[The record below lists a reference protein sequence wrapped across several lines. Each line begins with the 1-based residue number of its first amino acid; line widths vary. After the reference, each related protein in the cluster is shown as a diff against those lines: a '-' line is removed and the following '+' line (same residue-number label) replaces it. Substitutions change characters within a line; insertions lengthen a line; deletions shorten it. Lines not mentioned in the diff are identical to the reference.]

1 MSRTPALPEFFR
13 GSPLPAMA
21 VQPVSQ
27 LAPCSVPWLWPGRL
41 ALGKLAMLDGDP
53 DLGKSLVTLDLC
65 ARLSTGRPFP
75 DGSPSLGPANALVF
89 NGEDNGKDT
98 IRPRLHAF
106 GAELDHVFVEQADAN
121 DDSPPLRL
129 PTDWRRLDD
138 ALTQTG
144 ARLLVIDPIMAFL
157 DPRILAG
164 NDQSVRQALYPLA
177 RIAEAHACAVLLVR
191 HLNKS
196 PGRSPIYRG
205 GGSIGLLAACRSGWL
220 IARHPEQ
227 PAHCVL
233 AQVKNNLAPP
243 QPSLAYQV
251 EKGEAEVLSLSWLGP
266 TDWTAAQL
274 LAGVARNPP
283 RRLSPREC
291 GREFLEG
298 FLRDG
303 PRTSRDIWTAA
314 LPLGLTE
321 RTLERV
327 KQDLAVHSVRV
338 WADGQRL
345 SYWLLPGQEVPESV
359 RPGVL
364 DLDYWLAERNAKF
377 PPPTP
382 LDEM

>member
-1 MSRTPALPEFFR
+1 MRLSAVGDLESRPIA
-13 GSPLPAMA
+13 
-21 VQPVSQ
+21 
-27 LAPCSVPWLWPGRL
+27 WLWPGRL

-53 DLGKSLVTLDLC
+53 GVGKSLVTLDLC
-65 ARLSTGRPFP
+65 ARLSRGRPFP
-75 DGSPSLGPANALVF
+75 DGAAGPGDAAALVL
-89 NGEDNGKDT
+89 NGEDGAADT
-98 IRPRLHAF
+98 IRPRLHALDADMQRVF
-106 GAELDHVFVEQADAN
+106 VLHAEDAPTAEL
-121 DDSPPLRL
+121 LRL
-129 PTDWRRLDD
+129 PEHTSVLDE
-138 ALTQTG
+138 ALKRTG
-144 ARLLVIDPIMAFL
+144 ARLLVIDPLVAFL
-157 DPRILAG
+157 DPRLASG
-164 NDQSVRQALYPLA
+164 SDAGVRRALAPLA
-177 RIAEAHACAVLLVR
+177 QLAERHGAAVLLVR

-220 IARHPEQ
+220 IARDPEQ

-274 LAGVARNPP
+274 LAGVPRNPP

-291 GREFLEG
+291 AREFLEG

-327 KQDLAVHSVRV
+327 KQELAIRSVRV
-338 WADGQRL
+338 YSDGQRL

-359 RPGVL
+359 RRGVL

-377 PPPTP
+377 PAPTP

>member
-1 MSRTPALPEFFR
+1 LELLF
-13 GSPLPAMA
+13 PAMKLTT
-21 VQPVSQ
+21 VGDLESRPVS
-27 LAPCSVPWLWPGRL
+27 WLWPGRL

-53 DLGKSLVTLDLC
+53 GLGKSLVTLDLC
-65 ARLSTGRPFP
+65 ARLSRGRPFP
-75 DGSPSLGPANALVF
+75 DGASGPGRAAALVL
-89 NGEDNGKDT
+89 NGEDGAEDT
-98 IRPRLHAF
+98 IRPRLQA
-106 GAELDHVFVEQADAN
+106 LDADLKHVFVLRAEDA
-121 DDSPPLRL
+121 PAGELLRL
-129 PTDWRRLDD
+129 PGHMSVLDD
-138 ALTQTG
+138 ALSRTR
-144 ARLLVIDPIMAFL
+144 ARLLVIDPIVAFL
-157 DPRILAG
+157 DPRIQSS
-164 NDQSVRQALYPLA
+164 NDASVRRALAPLA
-177 RIAEAHACAVLLVR
+177 QLAERHGAAVLLVR

-220 IARHPEQ
+220 IARDPEQ

-266 TDWTAAQL
+266 TEWTAAQL
-274 LAGVARNPP
+274 LAGVPRNLP
-283 RRLSPREC
+283 RRLLPRERA
-291 GREFLEG
+291 REFVEG

-327 KQDLAVHSVRV
+327 KHELAIRSVRV

-345 SYWLLPGQEVPESV
+345 SYWLLPGQELPESAK
-359 RPGVL
+359 RCVL
-364 DLDYWLAERNAKF
+364 DLDYWLAERNEKF
-377 PPPTP
+377 LPPTP
-382 LDEM
+382 LDEL